1 MSDQSKIFNLYEN
14 NLNQSA
20 IASMQQRDPA
30 KNLKYR
36 PSQGKPS
43 YGKYGV
49 PTTSPEKIKSA
60 PYVSNIHMGDEEM
73 ELKGY
78 GVIDSEQASKFL
90 ERVKDDI
97 HNLIEKNV
105 TGLVLKSKLD
115 LYTTVIEQMKKKGL
129 IS

>member
-1 MSDQSKIFNLYEN
+1 
-14 NLNQSA
+14 
-20 IASMQQRDPA
+20 
-30 KNLKYR
+30 
-36 PSQGKPS
+36 
-43 YGKYGV
+43 
-49 PTTSPEKIKSA
+49 
-60 PYVSNIHMGDEEM
+60 MGDEEM

-105 TGLVLKSKLD
+105 TGLVLKSKID